1 MGENW
6 ISSDSPSHGR
16 VSQMGYMF
24 NYLVPWRQQIPILTG
39 SHQKRARLTFA
50 EGDFAA
56 VYAMSDVHGCYSEL
70 VDAHRRIEADAE
82 RIQGPKLI
90 LLLGDYV
97 DRGPDSS
104 AVLEFL
110 SKPPPPGFQRLALCG
125 NHDAELVKLYRK
137 PTRILEW
144 LGFAGTETL
153 NSYGIDIEHLLQSAA
168 GSDMIARVIHNMIP
182 ERHIQFLE
190 SLPIMLRMGRVVFVH
205 AGIRPGIDLKKQKDS
220 DLMWIRQPFLDEG
233 PQLPVLVIHG
243 HTPAR
248 IPTFGPQRIGIDTAV
263 SATGRLTVLT
273 IKGTRVGIL

>member
-1 MGENW
+1 
-6 ISSDSPSHGR
+6 
-16 VSQMGYMF
+16 MF
-24 NYLVPWRQQIPILTG
+24 DYLGPWRQLAG
-39 SHQKRARLTFA
+39 NRKKRARLTFA

-56 VYAMSDVHGCYSEL
+56 VYAMSDVHGCYTEL
-70 VDAHRRIEADAE
+70 VEAHRRIVEDAA
-82 RIQGPKLI
+82 RIPGPKLI
-90 LLLGDYV
+90 VMLGDYV

-110 SKPPPPGFQRLALCG
+110 SKNPPPGFQRLVLCG
-125 NHDAELVKLYRK
+125 NHDAELAKLYRK
-137 PTRILEW
+137 PAGLLEW

-153 NSYGIDIEHLLQSAA
+153 HSYGIDIEHLLQSA
-168 GSDMIARVIHNMIP
+168 GNETITRVIRNMIP

-205 AGIRPGIDLKKQKDS
+205 AGVRPGIDLKKQKDS

-243 HTPAR
+243 HTPGRA
-248 IPTFGPQRIGIDTAV
+248 PTFGPQRIGIDTAV

-273 IKGTRVGIL
+273 IKGTRVGLL

>member
-1 MGENW
+1 
-6 ISSDSPSHGR
+6 
-16 VSQMGYMF
+16 MGYMF
-24 NYLVPWRQQIPILTG
+24 NYLGPWRQQIPILAG
-39 SHQKRARLTFA
+39 NRKGRVRLTFA
-50 EGDFAA
+50 EGEFAA
-56 VYAMSDVHGCYSEL
+56 VYAMSDVHGCYNEL
-70 VDAHRRIEADAE
+70 VKAQRRIEEDAA
-82 RIQGPKLI
+82 RIPGPKLI
-90 LLLGDYV
+90 VMLGDYV

-110 SKPPPPGFQRLALCG
+110 SNTPPPGFQRFVLCG

-137 PTRILEW
+137 PARILEW
-144 LGFAGTETL
+144 LGFAGPETL
-153 NSYGIDIEHLLQSAA
+153 HSYGIDIEHLLQSAA
-168 GSDMIARVIHNMIP
+168 GNETIARVIRNMIP

-190 SLPIMLRMGRVVFVH
+190 SLPIMLRIGRVLFVH
-205 AGIRPGIDLKKQKDS
+205 AGIKPGIDLKKQKDS

-248 IPTFGPQRIGIDTAV
+248 TPTFGPQRIGIDTAV

>member
-1 MGENW
+1 
-6 ISSDSPSHGR
+6 
-16 VSQMGYMF
+16 MGYMF
-24 NYLVPWRQQIPILTG
+24 NYLGPWRQQIPILAG
-39 SHQKRARLTFA
+39 NRKGRARLTFA
-50 EGDFAA
+50 EGEFAA
-56 VYAMSDVHGCYSEL
+56 VYAMSDVHGCYNEL
-70 VDAHRRIEADAE
+70 VKAQRRIEEDAA
-82 RIQGPKLI
+82 RIPGPKLI
-90 LLLGDYV
+90 VMLGDYV

-110 SKPPPPGFQRLALCG
+110 SKTPPPGFQRFVLCG

-137 PTRILEW
+137 PACILEW
-144 LGFAGTETL
+144 LGFAGPETL
-153 NSYGIDIEHLLQSAA
+153 HSYGIDIERLLQSAA
-168 GSDMIARVIHNMIP
+168 GNETIARVIRNMIP

-190 SLPIMLRMGRVVFVH
+190 SLPIMLRIGRVLFVH
-205 AGIRPGIDLKKQKDS
+205 AGIKPGIDLKKQKDS

-248 IPTFGPQRIGIDTAV
+248 TPTFGPQRIGIDTAV